1 MRHIG
6 SQSRRPFDIAPAYGN
21 TPIPPIKEQPQFSG
35 TLFPPLDLFQTAGGL
50 VYAAESRAILEET
63 IHLSAT
69 LDTSVTTPVN
79 TTTTSSA
86 PSATVSTAPPH
97 TPAPSTPEQ
106 KRKALW
112 MVVAFTL
119 MASVAQVLYK
129 MGANALNKVPAGSV
143 VDLALGSLHFHI
155 SAALVAVATNVPMIV
170 GLSLYGMGA
179 VMMVLA
185 LQHGELSVLYPIIS
199 LSYVWVAILSVLVF
213 HEHLNVYRI
222 GGIAVIIWGVAVLG
236 RSGSR

>member
-1 MRHIG
+1 
-6 SQSRRPFDIAPAYGN
+6 
-21 TPIPPIKEQPQFSG
+21 
-35 TLFPPLDLFQTAGGL
+35 
-50 VYAAESRAILEET
+50 
-63 IHLSAT
+63 LSAT

-79 TTTTSSA
+79 ATPVNTATSS
-86 PSATVSTAPPH
+86 PPGATVSTAPPH

-129 MGANALNKVPAGSV
+129 MGANALNKVPSGSV
-143 VDLALGSLHFHI
+143 VDVAFGSLHFHI

-222 GGIAVIIWGVAVLG
+222 GGIAVIIGGVAVLG